1 MWTTPDFTKK
11 NVKTFRAAPD
21 LRGRVCTV
29 DAARRLV
36 DLVQRS
42 CYAGFAIGCDKTQAM
57 RRLPCYSGLELE
69 VARRIVTAARKVVR
83 SYCYSCVLRHSIWR
97 LQNALFCLREGK
109 NCVAEAQEEVAGRQ
123 SRAERVQIR
132 SCSDKKQLWQEVSQR
147 RGRSVKK

>member
-1 MWTTPDFTKK
+1 MNHPRFHKK

-69 VARRIVTAARKVVR
+69 VARRIVTSSRKVVLDHIATLVFCGIATGGCKTPCSACAKGRIECR
-83 SYCYSCVLRHSIWR
+83 SSRRGSW
-97 LQNALFCLREGK
+97 
-109 NCVAEAQEEVAGRQ
+109 EAVK
-123 SRAERVQIR
+123 SRT
-132 SCSDKKQLWQEVSQR
+132 SPDKKLLR
-147 RGRSVKK
+147 

>member
-1 MWTTPDFTKK
+1 MVMASIHTIMSTTSSCEPPSISQK

-29 DAARRLV
+29 DAGRRLV

-69 VARRIVTAARKVVR
+69 VARRIVTAARKVVLDHIATLVFCGIATGGCKTPCSACAKGR
-83 SYCYSCVLRHSIWR
+83 IVLQK
-97 LQNALFCLREGK
+97 L
-109 NCVAEAQEEVAGRQ
+109 
-123 SRAERVQIR
+123 
-132 SCSDKKQLWQEVSQR
+132 KKR
-147 RGRSVKK
+147 